1 MTGDRR
7 YQRARDRSRER
18 LVREFYRL
26 FEHLRRA
33 GRRTPALARKAGRR
47 LADVPEAFKALVV
60 VVAIPVALSVAAS
73 ERWSTLTSAAM
84 QRLLRKRVLGVIF
97 LAFLL
102 GALLPDSTVSWLLR
116 LPGVWVLAA
125 LLARAVYPHTL
136 RGRVR
141 RGCGLAGWSGWWDLR
156 RHASAHAARRAA
168 VASRPALATP
178 IHQCTSSSTAALFIE
193 RLPIS
198 ECGTWL
204 GRSTVGPVIGTECYA
219 PYRDVVGLIAPPQS
233 GKTALIGHHVIDHP
247 GAVVTTSSKPDVYG
261 YTAALRG
268 RRAASRRVELFN
280 PERLAGLSSTFRWS
294 PVAGCEHPAVA
305 AERAAALVGATS
317 AAGGED
323 GTFWLDSSSKVLRC
337 LLMAAALDNRT
348 MGEVAMWVTN
358 PSSLGGEA
366 LTLLEQVHDR
376 YVPEGWAAELR
387 QVLQTDAKRTR
398 ESIFLTLS
406 QSVAFMSDPD
416 VAAICT
422 PMPSDP
428 VFDVASFLADIGTL
442 YVLGSDRPHANV
454 APLLA
459 ALTSYVFETAKRLAS
474 SKPAGRLDPPLLLA
488 LDEAALITPVP
499 LDRWVA
505 DAGGRGI
512 HIVWVVQSASQL
524 AQRWGRDGANTI
536 WNATNAKLVYGG
548 LTVEADLT
556 AISRLCGE
564 RYEVVFD
571 GQWGQRLERM
581 AVLPVDKLRTLP
593 MWHALLLHRVMPPTV
608 VRLKPFWERRDVRRF
623 GAPPTVPP
631 ISSVFPQA
639 EAADSPTVPISPP
652 NAPR

>member
-1 MTGDRR
+1 VTVCLISVPGLLGDLL
-7 YQRARDRSRER
+7 Y
-18 LVREFYRL
+18 
-26 FEHLRRA
+26 
-33 GRRTPALARKAGRR
+33 
-47 LADVPEAFKALVV
+47 
-60 VVAIPVALSVAAS
+60 VVALPCLMSFLAS
-73 ERWSTLTSAAM
+73 DRWSTVASGAAEH
-84 QRLLRKRVLGVIF
+84 LLRKRVLSGVAIAFIF
-97 LAFLL
+97 
-102 GALLPDSTVSWLLR
+102 GALLPDSLISWLLR
-116 LPGVWVLAA
+116 LPGLLTFAVLIG
-125 LLARAVYPHTL
+125 RAVYPHTV

-141 RGCGLAGWSGWWDLR
+141 GACGMAGWATWWDLR
-156 RHASAHAARRAA
+156 RHASAHAARHAS
-168 VASRPALATP
+168 VASRPSVAESIAG
-178 IHQCTSSSTAALFIE
+178 CGGSTVLPGLGSAPRFVE
-193 RLPIS
+193 RLPIT

-204 GRSTVGPVIGTECYA
+204 GRSMVGPVLGTDCYA
-219 PYRDVVGLIAPPQS
+219 PYRDVVGLIAPPQT
-233 GKTALIGHHVIDHP
+233 GKTALLGHHVIDHP
-247 GAVVTTSSKPDVYG
+247 GAVVSTSTKPDVYVH
-261 YTAALRG
+261 TASLRVLK
-268 RRAASRRVELFN
+268 AASGRVELFN
-280 PERLAGLSSTFRWS
+280 PENLAGLPSTFRWS

-358 PSSLGGEA
+358 PVTLAGEA

-376 YVPEGWAAELR
+376 HVPAGWAGELR
-387 QVLQTDAKRTR
+387 QVLHTDAKRTR

-416 VAAICT
+416 VATICT

-428 VFDVASFLADIGTL
+428 VFDVASFLADNGTL
-442 YVLGSDRPHANV
+442 YVLGSERPHASV

-459 ALTSYVFETAKRLAS
+459 ALTSYVFETAKQLAS
-474 SKPAGRLDPPLLLA
+474 RRTSGRLDPPLLLA

-512 HIVWVVQSASQL
+512 HIVWAVQSPSQL
-524 AQRWGRDGANTI
+524 AQRWGREGANTV

-548 LTVEADLT
+548 LTLEADLT

-564 RYEVVFD
+564 RHEVVRD

-581 AVLPVDKLRTLP
+581 PVLPVDRLRTLP

-608 VRLKPFWERRDVRRF
+608 VRVRPVWDRRDVR
-623 GAPPTVPP
+623 GASAPPAVPP
-631 ISSVFPQA
+631 ISSVFA
-639 EAADSPTVPISPP
+639 RADGSDDAPTVPIGIVERPRSP
-652 NAPR
+652 R